1 MGKKNLKIVISLF
14 CIIYFSLG
22 KIVAQDP
29 YEGQIGLTAGVGASL
44 VGTIFDVVTGTTGVE
59 GSSSPVLN
67 IMADYTFSELVSLG
81 LAFSYQSY
89 EIAFDDSQGDYVDNI
104 RCINFGVRFLLHFV
118 QNEDMD
124 LYGGIRGSYT
134 NWAANSTNTV
144 AGYDPLRE
152 FTLRNVGLQPLI
164 GGTVFF
170 DSTLGINLEVAPV
183 GVYYAALGL
192 HLRLSQD
199 ALAMR

>member
-1 MGKKNLKIVISLF
+1 MGKKNLIIVISLF
-14 CIIYFSLG
+14 CTIYFSLE
-22 KIVAQDP
+22 KIVAQDT

-67 IMADYTFSELVSLG
+67 IMADYTFSELVSFG

-104 RCINFGVRFLLHFV
+104 RCLNFGVRFLLHFV

-134 NWAANSTNTV
+134 NWAANSTNTL

-164 GGTVFF
+164 GVTVFF
-170 DSTLGINLEVAPV
+170 DSTLGANLEVAPV
-183 GVYYAALGL
+183 GVYYAAVGL